1 MFVKIGHSLEI
12 EELMPM
18 VILQTEPSINMNTL
32 RRFPAEWEKQQG
44 ILLCF
49 PHNGKDWPGKFGA
62 VQWDFVEFIKK
73 IAESEQVLLL
83 VKDEKQKSKVFDMLE
98 KAHVELERIS
108 FIFQKTNRS
117 WMRDS
122 GPIIVKNGNK
132 REALNFH
139 FNAWAKYKNYKLDR
153 LVPSTVA
160 DFLKIPLTSVFHNG
174 KPVIL
179 EGGAIDVNGKG
190 TLLTSEECL
199 MHPDIQVRNPG
210 FSREDY
216 EAIFRKYL
224 GVSNVIWLGNGIF
237 GDDTHGHIDDL
248 CRFVNE
254 DTILTVIETN
264 PEDLNYAAL
273 QDNLK
278 RLQQAKLENG
288 KPPKIITL
296 PMPTGLEFDGLRLP
310 ASYANFL
317 ILNQSVLVPVFN
329 DSKDIEALTIIS
341 GCFPDRKIIPIN
353 ATDLIWGFGTLHCLS
368 QQIPDE

>member
-1 MFVKIGHSLEI
+1 
-12 EELMPM
+12 MPLAT
-18 VILQTEPSINMNTL
+18 LQKEQSINMSTA

-49 PHNGKDWPGKFGA
+49 PHNGKDWPGKFAA
-62 VQWDFVEFIKK
+62 VQWDFIEFIKK
-73 IAESEQVLLL
+73 VAHFEEVFLIVAN
-83 VKDEKQKSKVFDMLE
+83 EKLKSKVYSMLE
-98 KAHVELERIS
+98 KAHVDLDKVT
-108 FIFQKTNRS
+108 FIIQKTNRS

-122 GPIIVKNGNK
+122 GPIIVKNGES

-139 FNAWAKYKNYKLDR
+139 FNGWAKYKNFKLDR

-160 DFLKIPLTSVFHNG
+160 KQLKMPLTPVFRYG

-179 EGGAIDVNGKG
+179 EGGAMDVNGKG

-210 FSREDY
+210 FTREDY
-216 EAIFRKYL
+216 EAVFRDYL
-224 GVSNVIWLGNGIF
+224 GISNVIWLGNGIF

-254 DTILTVIETN
+254 DTIITVLESD
-264 PEDLNYAAL
+264 PKDSNYAPL

-288 KPPKIITL
+288 LPPKIVCL
-296 PMPTGLEFDGLRLP
+296 PMPIRLDFDGLRLP

-317 ILNQSVLVPVFN
+317 ILNKSVLVPVFN
-329 DSKDIEALTIIS
+329 DHNDREALNIIAN
-341 GCFPDRKIIPIN
+341 CFPERTIIPIN
-353 ATDLIWGFGTLHCLS
+353 AIDLIWGFGTLHCLS
-368 QQIPDE
+368 QQIPE